1 MVSAQQFQAAE
12 GTADWRAL
20 ARGASAFFR
29 AGSARQGAE
38 LVGRVALVAD
48 EADHHPDLDLRRDGV
63 VARVFTHSEWAL
75 TDADLGLA
83 RSISAS
89 AAELGLAPEPAAV
102 QDVDLTIDALDIP
115 AVRPFWAAVLGHDP
129 VGEEDLLDPQWRWP
143 AIWFQQMDAARPLRN
158 RIHLDTFWPRG
169 LRAARVDAALGAGG
183 RVANDAFA
191 PNWWTLADAEG
202 NEVDVND
209 WEGFPYEVEP
219 SWLTPA
225 EFAAADGVDDW
236 AFLQGATALYR
247 TQPGLAQGAQLA
259 STAAALA
266 DEAGLPTY
274 ADLRYGL
281 VTLRVAPPED
291 GWMDDR
297 GLALCRSI
305 QVAARDL
312 GLSADPRVAR
322 DMHVVIDALDVP
334 AVRDFWAARPA
345 WASVVSRIETWIS
358 CISASSARIRVCSSE
373 RSSTSSASTALPRS
387 SLDFTRCLSAS
398 IWSVAA
404 GLAAVRSSS
413 RSASCIAPDAR
424 IRSFW
429 SATPLSPSLEDAAAS
444 ESAAARFLVCSFS
457 NFRNSGL
464 AIAFSV
470 SSIRATSRSSSPFSD
485 SSAFSSLATAAAAV
499 DLRCVC
505 ASAR

>member
-1 MVSAQQFQAAE
+1 MVSALQFQAAE

-38 LVGRVALVAD
+38 LVARVARVAD
-48 EADHHPDLDLRRDGV
+48 EADHHPDLDLRRGGV

-75 TDADLGLA
+75 TDADLTLA
-83 RSISAS
+83 RSISAI
-89 AAELGLAPEPAAV
+89 AAELGLAPDPAAV

-143 AIWFQQMDAARPLRN
+143 AVWFQQMDAARPLRN
-158 RIHLDTFWPRG
+158 RIHLDTFLPHG
-169 LRAARVDAALGAGG
+169 LRAARVDAALAAGG
-183 RVANDAFA
+183 HVADDAFA
-191 PNWWTLADAEG
+191 PSWWTLADAEG

-209 WEGFPYEVEP
+209 WAGFPYEVEP

-247 TQPGLAQGAQLA
+247 TRPGLAQGAALA

-305 QVAARDL
+305 QAAARDL
-312 GLSADPRVAR
+312 GLSADPRAAR

-334 AVRDFWAARPA
+334 AVRDFWAAVLGYARRGDEDLYDPLMRGPA
-345 WASVVSRIETWIS
+345 LVLQRMDEPREQRNRIHLDVV
-358 CISASSARIRVCSSE
+358 V
-373 RSSTSSASTALPRS
+373 P
-387 SLDFTRCLSAS
+387 DD
-398 IWSVAA
+398 VAA
-404 GLAAVRSSS
+404 TRIAAALAAGGRLVGD
-413 RSASCIAPDAR
+413 AHAP
-424 IRSFW
+424 FW
-429 SATPLSPSLEDAAAS
+429 WT
-444 ESAAARFLVCSFS
+444 
-457 NFRNSGL
+457 L
-464 AIAFSV
+464 ADPEGNEVDVAVSV
-470 SSIRATSRSSSPFSD
+470 GRAEAWS
-485 SSAFSSLATAAAAV
+485 
-499 DLRCVC
+499 
-505 ASAR
+505 